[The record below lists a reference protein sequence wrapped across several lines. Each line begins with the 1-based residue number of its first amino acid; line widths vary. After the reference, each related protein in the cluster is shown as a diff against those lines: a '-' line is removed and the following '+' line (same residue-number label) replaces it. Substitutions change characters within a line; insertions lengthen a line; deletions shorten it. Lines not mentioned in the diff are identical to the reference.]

1 MHDHFWPDIDE
12 ALHTLDSEFWQSW
25 SQCHTPHNF
34 LTNDPLGLSTGKRQP
49 WGPHHQQQS
58 SGNQTFCPWTTL
70 IATAVA
76 QHTIW
81 LQLKIHLPVM
91 HKDLHIRYRCVQS
104 FNSLGEYLWVCKGWV
119 FVRRFIVAEWLRY
132 MLLITSDL
140 TPHKTGNM
148 SSMPQNYLHSY
159 SMLKQLLQ
167 D

>member
-1 MHDHFWPDIDE
+1 MLCCPSSSRAGVSAICRTTFQLMILWDFLQGKDNLE
-12 ALHTLDSEFWQSW
+12 GHTA
-25 SQCHTPHNF
+25 
-34 LTNDPLGLSTGKRQP
+34 
-49 WGPHHQQQS
+49 
-58 SGNQTFCPWTTL
+58 SGNQVAIKLFVQDHFDCSCCSLTYYL
-70 IATAVA
+70 IVVRDTSNSHAYGLTR
-76 QHTIW
+76 
-81 LQLKIHLPVM
+81 KIQ
-91 HKDLHIRYRCVQS
+91 CVQS

-119 FVRRFIVAEWLRY
+119 FIRRFIVAEWLRY